1 MMPRFN
7 PPRLRPTVAPRPT
20 IVPKKPD
27 PLPTE
32 PPEVAPPPKTTIVP
46 KKPDPLPTK
55 PSKAPTADELLYPGQ
70 TTAVAV
76 GQSSEDGTTSTPV
89 TNMATG
95 EKDVEPKSPGETTW
109 TPPSTWGMFK
119 LPSWLKNTP
128 KEDGGNIVLG
138 RKEGWGKKAVSHSVD
153 NPAPT
158 SGNNTV
164 TTSPFDDDDS
174 DQESAVINAVNNT
187 VNSATGVYKPDQTS
201 PNPTYEEPTSTYPGT
216 KNYYTA
222 TEEELAE
229 GEENYE
235 DQGIDQSLQSSS
247 GSGSIISGSSGSSR
261 SSSVGGGYGKQRVA
275 EQSRKQM
282 NRTLGR
288 SRSLLTS

>member
-1 MMPRFN
+1 MPRM
-7 PPRLRPTVAPRPT
+7 PRAPVMR
-20 IVPKKPD
+20 
-27 PLPTE
+27 
-32 PPEVAPPPKTTIVP
+32 
-46 KKPDPLPTK
+46 
-55 PSKAPTADELLYPGQ
+55 PSKAPTADELLYPEQ

-95 EKDVEPKSPGETTW
+95 ETKNPGKTTW
-109 TPPSTWGMFK
+109 SFPKF
-119 LPSWLKNTP
+119 PSWSIMSAIRRWQK
-128 KEDGGNIVLG
+128 
-138 RKEGWGKKAVSHSVD
+138 D

-174 DQESAVINAVNNT
+174 DQESAVTESATNATNN
-187 VNSATGVYKPDQTS
+187 ATGVYRPDQTS

-235 DQGIDQSLQSSS
+235 DQGIDQSLQSPSK
-247 GSGSIISGSSGSSR
+247 SGSIISGSSGSSR
-261 SSSVGGGYGKQRVA
+261 SSSVGGGYGKKRVA

>member
-1 MMPRFN
+1 MPRM
-7 PPRLRPTVAPRPT
+7 PRAPVMR
-20 IVPKKPD
+20 
-27 PLPTE
+27 
-32 PPEVAPPPKTTIVP
+32 
-46 KKPDPLPTK
+46 
-55 PSKAPTADELLYPGQ
+55 PSKAPTADELLYPEQ

-76 GQSSEDGTTSTPV
+76 GQSSEDGTTSTTV
-89 TNMATG
+89 TDMATG
-95 EKDVEPKSPGETTW
+95 ETKSPGETEW
-109 TPPSTWGMFK
+109 TPPSEGWVPR
-119 LPSWLKNTP
+119 LPSWLSKAP

-158 SGNNTV
+158 SGNNASGNNTV

-174 DQESAVINAVNNT
+174 DQESAVTNAVNNT
-187 VNSATGVYKPDQTS
+187 VNSATGVLGVYRPDQTS

-222 TEEELAE
+222 TEEKLAE

-235 DQGIDQSLQSSS
+235 DQGIDQSLQSPS

-261 SSSVGGGYGKQRVA
+261 SSSTGGGYGKKRTAQ
-275 EQSRKQM
+275 QSRGQM
-282 NRTLGR
+282 N
-288 SRSLLTS
+288 LTSGSNRSILTS